1 VREWQK
7 LAENP
12 YHPLK
17 NRAVTGQYPPGS
29 TYKPFVALAALEEG
43 MATERSRFFC
53 NGTFQLGTRSYR
65 CWQKHGHGWV
75 ELHRALVVSC
85 DVYFYNMGKI
95 LGVDRIAKYAFMS
108 GFGRP
113 TGIDLP
119 WEKAGLIPTSKWKQE
134 KKKSPWYVGESI
146 PIAIGQGYDL
156 VTPLQ
161 LALAYSTL
169 ANGGNVYRPR
179 LVKQVESVDKKPIA
193 QFAPEVRERLTVS
206 PASLAAVNRGLW
218 GVVNEEGGTGYAA
231 RSSSYAIAGK
241 TEPRK

>member
-1 VREWQK
+1 
-7 LAENP
+7 
-12 YHPLK
+12 
-17 NRAVTGQYPPGS
+17 
-29 TYKPFVALAALEEG
+29 
-43 MATERSRFFC
+43 
-53 NGTFQLGTRSYR
+53 
-65 CWQKHGHGWV
+65 
-75 ELHRALVVSC
+75 LHRALVVSC

-241 TEPRK
+241 TGTAQVISQPERGKTLAMRWRDHALFACYAPYGHPEIAVAVILENAGHGGAVAAPIAKRVVDAYFRSKGTGEGRP